1 MLISEIF
8 FRHVPKYVNKFET
21 ILIISGTN
29 HWELVQTRGAIV
41 KGGYG
46 HTSVYDR
53 GTQRIYVYGG
63 YHSYGA
69 EAALVD
75 FLYAYNSWEY
85 TW

>member
-1 MLISEIF
+1 MNAACFLGSD
-8 FRHVPKYVNKFET
+8 
-21 ILIISGTN
+21 
-29 HWELVQTRGAIV
+29 HWELVATRGAIV

-85 TW
+85 TWYVTPILPYLNACIIISI